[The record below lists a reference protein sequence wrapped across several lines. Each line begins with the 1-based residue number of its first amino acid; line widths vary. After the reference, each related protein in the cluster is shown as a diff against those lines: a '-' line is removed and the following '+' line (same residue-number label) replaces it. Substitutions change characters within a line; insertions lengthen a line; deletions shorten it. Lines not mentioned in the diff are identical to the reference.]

1 MARTPSNMISLGS
14 KAPNFNLL
22 DVTSN
27 STLSL
32 HESKGSIGTVI
43 MFICNHCPYV
53 KHVNPTISKLAKDHN
68 SDDSNPSSGASSA

>member
-43 MFICNHCPYV
+43 MFIC
-53 KHVNPTISKLAKDHN
+53 
-68 SDDSNPSSGASSA
+68 